1 MMRYRDGSKMD
12 PVRTDRCVIV
22 VLNDAFGRFQ
32 NNRIPPTP
40 FAYARWG
47 LPCHFKRSGS
57 DKWLYYTNPKY
68 SCHREFNPNRVWF
81 YRTPGDLIVRSGA
94 EITLQG
100 NGGLL

>member
-1 MMRYRDGSKMD
+1 MD
-12 PVRTDRCVIV
+12 PVMTDRCVIV

-32 NNRIPPTP
+32 NNRILPTP

>member
-68 SCHREFNPNRVWF
+68 GCHREFNPNRVWF
-81 YRTPGDLIVRSGA
+81 
-94 EITLQG
+94 
-100 NGGLL
+100 